1 MRIAS
6 SRPRIFFVPLVLVI
20 SAFIFC
26 PVQAQQ
32 ATEKEPNNEMSQAN
46 PLTLNRE
53 ITGYADPEDDEDWY
67 LLTVPEPGIDI
78 LVVEVSG
85 IPDADLSLEVLTL
98 GEEESEEMNGNEA
111 GGGEAIVRM

>member
-6 SRPRIFFVPLVLVI
+6 FNPCIFFVVSVFVI
-20 SAFIFC
+20 SAFLFC
-26 PVQAQQ
+26 PIQAQQ

-67 LLTVPEPGIDI
+67 LLTIPAPGVDI

-85 IPDADLSLEVLTL
+85 IPDPDLRRRGV
-98 GEEESEEMNGNEA
+98 
-111 GGGEAIVRM
+111 GGDERE